1 MNNYLS
7 KALLLLSV
15 LTCSALADDRPN
27 IVFLFADDHAF
38 QAIGAYGGRLKGMN
52 PTPNLDKLAAQGMRF
67 DRFYV
72 GNSICAPSRATLLTG
87 KHSHLNGKLDNR
99 GSFNHSQQTFPK
111 ILQKAG
117 YQTAIVGKTHLA
129 GKIQGFD
136 YWETLPGQ
144 GNYYQP
150 DFDTEEGR
158 KTYEGYVT
166 DITTEKSLDW
176 LKNKRQKDKP
186 FMLMIHQKAPH
197 RSWCPALRHLK
208 KWDDIEVPY
217 PDTLFDDYKN
227 RGTAANKQDMSIRH
241 TMNLLNDL
249 KVKPRDVRAKQME
262 EYKKLAAKRK
272 NFRPGGERGIYY
284 RLTEAQRKAWDA
296 AYDPKNDAFL
306 AAKLEGD
313 DLVKWKYQRYM
324 KDYLRC
330 IYVVDEGVGKVMQ
343 YLKEQG
349 LDKNTIV
356 MYSSDQGFYLGEHGW
371 FDKRFMYEE
380 SFRTPLIVKWPSKI
394 KAGSVNTDLTQ
405 NIDFATT
412 FLDLAKAEIPAD
424 LQGHSLVPLFKGAT
438 PKNWRKSLYYT
449 YYEYPHGAHSVR
461 KHEGVSTKRYKLIR
475 YYGKDVPD
483 GEEWEFYD
491 LESDPSEMNN
501 SYANPEYAGKIK
513 ELKSELQKL
522 RLHYKAPEL
531 K

>member
-1 MNNYLS
+1 MKNCLT
-7 KALLLLSV
+7 KVAMLLLFLILPSM
-15 LTCSALADDRPN
+15 ANERPN
-27 IVFLFADDHAF
+27 IVFIFSDDHAF
-38 QAIGAYGGRLKGMN
+38 QAIGAYGSRLKDMD
-52 PTPNLDKLAAQGMRF
+52 PTPNIDKLAAEGMRF

-87 KHSHLNGKLDNR
+87 KHSHLNGKLDNK
-99 GSFNHSQQTFPK
+99 GSFNHDQQTFPK
-111 ILQKAG
+111 LLQKAG

-166 DITTEKSLDW
+166 DITTDKSLDW
-176 LKNKRQKDKP
+176 LKNKRKSDKP

-197 RSWCPALRHLK
+197 RSWCPPLDLLT
-208 KWDDIEVPY
+208 KWDDITVPE
-217 PDTLFDDYKN
+217 PDSLFDDYN
-227 RGTAANKQDMSIRH
+227 TRTTAAHKQDMSIEV
-241 TMNLLNDL
+241 TMNLPNDL
-249 KVKPRDVRAKQME
+249 KVKTPEHNALMEAKF
-262 EYKKLAAKRK
+262 AKIKSRNK
-272 NFRPGGERGIYY
+272 NYRPSGERGIYY
-284 RLTEAQRKAWDA
+284 RMTPEQRKVWDA
-296 AYDPKNDAFL
+296 AYNPKNQKFL
-306 AAKLEGD
+306 DAKLTGK
-313 DLVKWKYQRYM
+313 DLVRWKYQRYM

-330 IYVVDEGVGKVMQ
+330 IYAVDQGVGKVMD

-380 SFRTPLIVKWPSKI
+380 SFRTPLVVKWPAKI
-394 KAGSVNTDLTQ
+394 KAGSVNTDLAQ

-412 FLDLAKAEIPAD
+412 FLDLAGAEIPAD
-424 LQGHSLVPLFKGAT
+424 LQGRSMVPLFKGEKPAD
-438 PKNWRKSLYYT
+438 WRKSLYYT
-449 YYEYPHGAHSVR
+449 YYEYPHGSHSVR

-475 YYGKDVPD
+475 FYGTDVPN

-491 LESDPSEMNN
+491 LETDPKEMNN
-501 SYANPEYAGKIK
+501 SFNNPEYASKIK
-513 ELKSELQKL
+513 ELKAELQNL
-522 RLHYKAPEL
+522 RVKYKAPEL